1 METNQN
7 GKFSVDLDLPYPPV
21 QPETHRKEYAYAMLS
36 NVGSDNSEMSAVS
49 LYFYNSIL
57 LSPQHAA
64 FARCFHQIS
73 IVEMHHLDIFASFAH
88 QMGLDPRLW
97 SVQGAGP
104 TTGPPPTIAIPSSCR
119 PFFKTPSRASWRPL
133 ENTAGR
139 RKPSRTPTSWP
150 ISNESSRMRN
160 TTSASFG
167 PCSRRWR
174 RRNPTKRGSIPRCFP
189 SFPLNQAVTPGA
201 SPKFLQWAWVSPP
214 ALPGR
219 PACSA
224 CFSGSAS
231 RRPRLSPPRWKWK
244 SPAGQRFRRSPGMPP
259 PW

>member
-88 QMGLDPRLW
+88 QMGLDPRQHSL
-97 SVQGAGP
+97 SPAAAGP
-104 TTGPPPTIAIPSSCR
+104 SSKR
-119 PFFKTPSRASWRPL
+119 HPGRAGGHW
-133 ENTAGR
+133 
-139 RKPSRTPTSWP
+139 K
-150 ISNESSRMRN
+150 I
-160 TTSASFG
+160 
-167 PCSRRWR
+167 
-174 RRNPTKRGSIPRCFP
+174 
-189 SFPLNQAVTPGA
+189 
-201 SPKFLQWAWVSPP
+201 PP
-214 ALPGR
+214 AGGNHPGR
-219 PACSA
+219 QHR
-224 CFSGSAS
+224 GQ
-231 RRPRLSPPRWKWK
+231 
-244 SPAGQRFRRSPGMPP
+244 SPANHPG
-259 PW
+259 

>member
-97 SVQGAGP
+97 SVQGGPVPLLDPRLQSLSPAAAGP
-104 TTGPPPTIAIPSSCR
+104 SSKR
-119 PFFKTPSRASWRPL
+119 HPGRAGGHW
-133 ENTAGR
+133 
-139 RKPSRTPTSWP
+139 K
-150 ISNESSRMRN
+150 I
-160 TTSASFG
+160 
-167 PCSRRWR
+167 
-174 RRNPTKRGSIPRCFP
+174 
-189 SFPLNQAVTPGA
+189 
-201 SPKFLQWAWVSPP
+201 PP
-214 ALPGR
+214 AGGNHPGR
-219 PACSA
+219 QHR
-224 CFSGSAS
+224 GQ
-231 RRPRLSPPRWKWK
+231 
-244 SPAGQRFRRSPGMPP
+244 SPANHPG
-259 PW
+259 

>member
-97 SVQGAGP
+97 SVQGGR
-104 TTGPPPTIAIPSSCR
+104 SHYW
-119 PFFKTPSRASWRPL
+119 TPAYNRYPQQL
-133 ENTAGR
+133 
-139 RKPSRTPTSWP
+139 
-150 ISNESSRMRN
+150 
-160 TTSASFG
+160 
-167 PCSRRWR
+167 
-174 RRNPTKRGSIPRCFP
+174 
-189 SFPLNQAVTPGA
+189 
-201 SPKFLQWAWVSPP
+201 P
-214 ALPGR
+214 ALLQKTIQDANIVANLQR
-219 PACSA
+219 IIQDEEHHV
-224 CFSGSAS
+224 
-231 RRPRLSPPRWKWK
+231 RL
-244 SPAGQRFRRSPGMPP
+244 FRSMLAEVAET
-259 PW
+259 

>member
-97 SVQGAGP
+97 SVPGGP
-104 TTGPPPTIAIPSSCR
+104 VPLLDPPPTIAIPSSCR

-139 RKPSRTPTSWP
+139 RKPSRTPN
-150 ISNESSRMRN
+150 IVAN
-160 TTSASFG
+160 
-167 PCSRRWR
+167 
-174 RRNPTKRGSIPRCFP
+174 
-189 SFPLNQAVTPGA
+189 
-201 SPKFLQWAWVSPP
+201 LQRIIQDEEHHV
-214 ALPGR
+214 
-219 PACSA
+219 
-224 CFSGSAS
+224 
-231 RRPRLSPPRWKWK
+231 RL
-244 SPAGQRFRRSPGMPP
+244 FRSMLAEVAET
-259 PW
+259 